1 MNFLLDIFN
10 DKITF
15 KKAEINQRD
24 LNKKTEEL
32 KYNYKP
38 KNGKEKEEINEVLMH
53 ANDTLEYGDKIIDV
67 FKNGTFLSEHLKKS
81 DDAAHDLVLEDVN
94 KFIQKIELIAEKI
107 DLGLFKDFF
116 ESSSPANY
124 AKTLINTKNPNE
136 NKEIVVEIKDRV
148 SNLKDNERNEQNR
161 KKKKNPDETLK
172 IIKEIL
178 DYNKNAQK
186 FFLLASKVDK
196 GKSEPKFAESIAT
209 RVHLKREKIA
219 KIEVEEKNINNEL
232 FKK

>member
-32 KYNYKP
+32 KYNCKP

-107 DLGLFKDFF
+107 DLGLFEDFF

-161 KKKKNPDETLK
+161 KKKK
-172 IIKEIL
+172 IL
-178 DYNKNAQK
+178 M
-186 FFLLASKVDK
+186 
-196 GKSEPKFAESIAT
+196 
-209 RVHLKREKIA
+209 RH
-219 KIEVEEKNINNEL
+219 
-232 FKK
+232 